1 MKTVFIRFI
10 VAAVLVLSSISVCLS
25 NDNGCDDRP
34 GYTKSQRSNT
44 TSSKEQSEDHHCIRS
59 LSCNYLFVK
68 YTISI
73 SKNFSIIVSTASFV
87 FIQITY
93 PQVLIS
99 LDKPPTV

>member
-10 VAAVLVLSSISVCLS
+10 VAALLVLSSISVCLS

-34 GYTKSQRSNT
+34 SYTKSQSSNS
-44 TSSKEQSEDHHCIRS
+44 TSSKEQNEDHHCICS
-59 LSCNYLFVK
+59 LSCNKLFVEYATSK
-68 YTISI
+68 SKIS
-73 SKNFSIIVSTASFV
+73 SIIVSTSAFI